1 MGLFPGR
8 SEAVVGG
15 IMTTVMVPTAEAS
28 TGSIHSLTVRQS
40 DSLTVRQTYSQTDI
54 QYERESDSQKVRQ
67 SDSQTVR

>member
-28 TGSIHSLTVRQS
+28 TGSIHS
-40 DSLTVRQTYSQTDI
+40 
-54 QYERESDSQKVRQ
+54 
-67 SDSQTVR
+67 QTVHEGMFCTVLPNSDRFTKFKNCWLSDTFFFRVFRRFC